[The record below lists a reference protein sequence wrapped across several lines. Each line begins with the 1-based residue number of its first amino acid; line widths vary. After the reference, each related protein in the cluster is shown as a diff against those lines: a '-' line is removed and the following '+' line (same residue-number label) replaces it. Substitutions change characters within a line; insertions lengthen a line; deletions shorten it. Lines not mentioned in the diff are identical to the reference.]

1 MDDKYRIHYE
11 VMFKN
16 FGMMRPEPYFLP
28 RDFDLLTRLQRDIVE
43 LEKEL
48 PNGTKLRADAKYFLL
63 LNFFCMVLRPIVM
76 NLPSNL
82 GTTELL
88 EMVREDIAYIID
100 AAAKKKQDE
109 EVTGHT
115 ILEVV
120 NDEWNQLKTNSL
132 KVWG

>member
-16 FGMMRPEPYFLP
+16 FRMMSPEPPFVL
-28 RDFDLLTRLQRDIVE
+28 RDFDLLTRLQDNIVE

-48 PNGTKLRADAKYFLL
+48 PDGTKLRADAKYFLL
-63 LNFFCMVLRPIVM
+63 LNFFCMVLRPIAM
-76 NLPSNL
+76 NLPSTL
-82 GTTELL
+82 STPELL
-88 EMVREDIAYIID
+88 DMVREDLAYIM
-100 AAAKKKQDE
+100 AEATKKKLDE